1 MSTRRLAKGGYV
13 DISKLPKGPNG
24 RALCRQC
31 SDEVP
36 TNRRSFCS
44 EKCVD
49 DWKVRTDPE
58 HQRTLVLKRDKG
70 ICALCSKDCVAA
82 KNKHHKL
89 KQELWSSTGADTT
102 RIDAEMKALAREFGV
117 LSFRRNWWDMDHTIP
132 VIEGGGECGLENLR
146 TLCILCHKKVTKELA
161 ARRAANRKTEKE
173 QK

>member
-1 MSTRRLAKGGYV
+1 
-13 DISKLPKGPNG
+13 
-24 RALCRQC
+24 
-31 SDEVP
+31 
-36 TNRRSFCS
+36 
-44 EKCVD
+44 
-49 DWKVRTDPE
+49 
-58 HQRTLVLKRDKG
+58 
-70 ICALCSKDCVAA
+70 VAA